1 MVRVAVATPEVPPP
15 LLDSKLYFAIRLPI
29 VNVSAERRACIPLR
43 REMTEESASAPAALL
58 GALLSSAVEPLPA
71 LITAGDPASFEWEVA
86 GVCICGVV

>member
-1 MVRVAVATPEVPPP
+1 
-15 LLDSKLYFAIRLPI
+15 
-29 VNVSAERRACIPLR
+29 
-43 REMTEESASAPAALL
+43 MTEESASAPAALL